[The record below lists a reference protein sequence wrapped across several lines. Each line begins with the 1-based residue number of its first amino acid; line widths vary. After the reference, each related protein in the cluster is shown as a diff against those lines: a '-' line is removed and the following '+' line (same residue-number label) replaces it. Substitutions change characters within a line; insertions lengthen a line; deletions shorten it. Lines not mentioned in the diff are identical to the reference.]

1 MGPRSLAAPHRLRCL
16 LPLGKR
22 VESCPMG
29 WCGPAKPLSPPRFH
43 TFPHQILFALRG
55 VILPG
60 KCLIHRCI
68 PHFGSTTSLPNPPP
82 FRRRVVLL
90 CFFVAY
96 AAQSADLTCSS
107 ISAAAALKQLFT
119 LLPPCM
125 FPNWFSTTVIQ
136 VPQMRAQ
143 PFRLLLLAMLPLRH
157 LHHLAGPFRPSVRV
171 GSRHRIARL
180 VRLINVFLN
189 LFLFC

>member
-1 MGPRSLAAPHRLRCL
+1 MG
-16 LPLGKR
+16 G
-22 VESCPMG
+22 
-29 WCGPAKPLSPPRFH
+29 CGPAKPWSPPRFH
-43 TFPHQILFALRG
+43 TFSNQILTAWRG
-55 VILPG
+55 VIFLVM
-60 KCLIHRCI
+60 CQIHLCTLHSASI
-68 PHFGSTTSLPNPPP
+68 TSPLTPPP
-82 FRRRVVLL
+82 RLPTRLRPFVGLMARRLVLPW
-90 CFFVAY
+90 FFVAY

-143 PFRLLLLAMLPLRH
+143 PFRLVLALLAMLPLRH

-180 VRLINVFLN
+180 VRLIRFL

>member
-1 MGPRSLAAPHRLRCL
+1 MGR
-16 LPLGKR
+16 
-22 VESCPMG
+22 
-29 WCGPAKPLSPPRFH
+29 CGPAKPLSPPRFH

-55 VILPG
+55 VIFPG

-68 PHFGSTTSLPNPPP
+68 PHFGSTTSLPTPPS

-90 CFFVAY
+90 WFFVAY

-125 FPNWFSTTVIQ
+125 FPNWFSTTEIQ

-143 PFRLLLLAMLPLRH
+143 PFRLVLALLALLLAMLPLRH
-157 LHHLAGPFRPSVRV
+157 LHHLVGPFRPSVRV

-180 VRLINVFLN
+180 VHQISYF
-189 LFLFC
+189 